1 MMRVIDVDDKGNVII
16 EKTSSAGKTEEI
28 ILMAETVSA
37 IQEFGKAVAL
47 VFQEIVQA
55 LTPVFQQFAEEYT
68 RFMNTVS
75 SKSEQELAD
84 IAELMEQA
92 AEVQEER
99 RIRREIRAYQ
109 RKQCSRIRSRTR
121 QQAKSTLK
129 YKRYELRI
137 YSRKERQ
144 GFHE

>member
-1 MMRVIDVDDKGNVII
+1 MRVIGVDDKGNVII
-16 EKTSSAGKTEEI
+16 EKTCSTGRTEEI
-28 ILMAETVSA
+28 ILMAETASA
-37 IQEFGKAVAL
+37 IGEFGKAVAKI
-47 VFQEIVQA
+47 FQEIVQA
-55 LTPVFQQFAEEYT
+55 LTPAFQQLAEEYI
-68 RFMNTVS
+68 RLLNTVQS
-75 SKSEQELAD
+75 QGEQQLAD

-99 RIRREIRAYQ
+99 RIRRETRTYQ
-109 RKQCSRIRSRTR
+109 RKQCSRIKSRTR